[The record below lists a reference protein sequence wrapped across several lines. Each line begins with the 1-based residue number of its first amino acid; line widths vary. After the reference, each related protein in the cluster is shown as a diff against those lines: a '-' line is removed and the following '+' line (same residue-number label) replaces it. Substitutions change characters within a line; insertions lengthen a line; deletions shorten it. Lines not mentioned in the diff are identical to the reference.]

1 VSDFSVKLSDCRRRI
16 PLSQSELA
24 RQAGVSA
31 SLINRLESGD
41 REPGSRELVL
51 GLARAMDLGKDDT
64 DALLVSAGFAPEYP
78 IEFAHPIQR
87 LLDDFL
93 NDEDTDEYD
102 VEVVETLIRKLMGR
116 RSEGDPERQ
125 YRARPIQRVLNVDRK
140 P

>member
-1 VSDFSVKLSDCRRRI
+1 
-16 PLSQSELA
+16 
-24 RQAGVSA
+24 
-31 SLINRLESGD
+31 
-41 REPGSRELVL
+41 
-51 GLARAMDLGKDDT
+51 MDLGKDDT